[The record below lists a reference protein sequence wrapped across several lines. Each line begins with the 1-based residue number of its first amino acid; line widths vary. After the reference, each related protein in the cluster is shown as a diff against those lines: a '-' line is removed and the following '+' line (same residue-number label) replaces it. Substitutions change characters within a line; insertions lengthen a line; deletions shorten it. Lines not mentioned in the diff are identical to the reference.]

1 MEVTVSYFVMLQKY
15 INSNKRTLKQKF
27 MHWVQEMFEKVFQL
41 IILKKTGL
49 RGSLFIYLFLLVLI
63 LLIIAT
69 FYISTDI

>member
-27 MHWVQEMFEKVFQL
+27 MHCVQEMFEKVFQL